1 MTYPRQEVR
10 DFLADH
16 FELVRVSLA
25 DREPEARSLIRRY
38 RTLWSPGF
46 VLLDHRGTELRR
58 FMGYQP
64 PADFIAELRVGLGK
78 IHLMH
83 RNVDAAFDHF
93 RQVADME
100 PPAPVSAEALY
111 WSGIAVF
118 RRDKKPVDWLRD
130 YWSELGRRFPESRWW
145 THADVWDKGED
156 D

>member
-10 DFLADH
+10 DFLTDN

-25 DREPEARSLIRRY
+25 DRDSEARSLIKRY

-46 VLLDHRGTELRR
+46 VLLDHHGTELRR

-78 IHLMH
+78 VNLMH
-83 RNVDAAFDHF
+83 RNATEAYTHF
-93 RQVADME
+93 REVADME
-100 PPAPVSAEALY
+100 PSVPVSAEALY

-118 RRDKKPVDWLRD
+118 HRDKKPVDWLRD
-130 YWSELGRRFPESRWW
+130 YWVELGERFPESRWW
-145 THADVWDKGED
+145 THANVWGS
-156 D
+156 